1 MWWLLFEPF
10 WTSRTVSEGD
20 VAKRELIDTRTD
32 KRVVRRNERGQLNA
46 SDDAGR
52 SPAADR
58 RRRAKAKSKRGEG
71 DKGDRPRRKAAR
83 KAAKKT
89 ARKASRKAAVRKGAV
104 RKSAAKTRAKRR

>member
-10 WTSRTVSEGD
+10 WTSRTVSEGGI
-20 VAKRELIDTRTD
+20 AKRELTDTGTD
-32 KRVVRRNERGQLNA
+32 KRVVRRDERGPLNVP
-46 SDDAGR
+46 DDAGR

-58 RRRAKAKSKRGEG
+58 RRRAKTKSKRGEV
-71 DKGDRPRRKAAR
+71 DKGGRPRSKIAR

-89 ARKASRKAAVRKGAV
+89 VRKASPKAAARKGA